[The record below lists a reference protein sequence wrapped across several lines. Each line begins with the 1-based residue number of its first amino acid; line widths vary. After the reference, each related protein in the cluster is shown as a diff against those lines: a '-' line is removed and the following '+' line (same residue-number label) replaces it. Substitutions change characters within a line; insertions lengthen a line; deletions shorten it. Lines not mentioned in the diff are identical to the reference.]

1 MLSDLIKAMEDEAD
15 KAQRE
20 EVAECLGVEPGDVDD
35 DDVENYNEMGGCKGV
50 IESSVSIGPIQWI
63 YDNTLKAY
71 IIYMVLETYK
81 GPTDIMYKLDPD
93 MMKEWN
99 NSDSSGEYY
108 NSFIRGNTD
117 IEDSEFSCGCNP
129 NPCEPQQ
136 VDRFK
141 QKFSSIS

>member
-1 MLSDLIKAMEDEAD
+1 MVADLIKEAENEAD
-15 KAQRE
+15 RAQRE
-20 EVAECLGVEPGDVDD
+20 EVAECLGVEPGDLDD
-35 DDVENYNEMGGCKGV
+35 DDVENYNDMGGCKGV
-50 IESSVSIGPIQWI
+50 IESSIGPIQWA
-63 YDNTLKAY
+63 YDNKLKAY
-71 IIYMVLETYK
+71 LIYMVLETSK

-108 NSFIRGNTD
+108 NSLIKGNSD